1 VCETTNKDLL
11 LSANTQL
18 ALGYLFGSFFYGKK
32 MNTQE
37 IWKAVADSNGIY
49 HISSYGRVKS
59 LKFGKEV
66 MLKSNSVRGYLA
78 VTIYLET
85 GKRTTK
91 TIHKLVANAF
101 IENPYNKREVNHIDG
116 DKLNNNVSNLEWMTR
131 KENAQ
136 HGWDT
141 GLFEKARLSISK
153 PVIDILT
160 NKKYPSLKSACQE
173 TLENYRT
180 NKSRIYFKSPR
191 QRFFYITDGN
201 R

>member
-1 VCETTNKDLL
+1 
-11 LSANTQL
+11 
-18 ALGYLFGSFFYGKK
+18 

-37 IWKAVADSNGIY
+37 EIWKPVAECNGEY
-49 HISSYGRVKS
+49 YVSSWGRVKS

-66 MLKSNSVRGYLA
+66 MLKSALVNGYLA
-78 VTIYLET
+78 VTIYFKK

-180 NKSRIYFKSPR
+180 NKSRIYFKSSR
-191 QRFFYITDGN
+191 QRFFYL
-201 R
+201 